1 MNRIRPDIHKIG
13 KGWNAGGKT
22 AKRWGRKNPVVVFAQ
37 RYPKEIK
44 KMLRLLVVAREAAA
58 VPPLGPTL
66 GQYGIPIMRFCDQFN
81 LISKKLKKK
90 TELLVLLF
98 QTYDNAFFFE
108 IHPPTTSFLLKRVC
122 GIKKGSGQAGQ
133 VFNIEYLKEYKVRKF
148 YEEKNKQK
156 YTGAESTDE
165 NKYSFLEKKQRKRVR
180 RRRKKKKSRTRSYY
194 TKYKNVVGRTRFFG
208 LSPQMLYE
216 VCLIK
221 YNQYING
228 GLYTISMD
236 DFNSLYTSEQNINNK
251 EQDAVKTITAQN
263 LATEL
268 KYVQLL
274 NRVTT
279 FSTNIIQICQKL
291 MQSFFR
297 RAAGTMR
304 SMGLFLVIC
313 RETKMF
319 SYVHML
325 QVKYKAYQ
333 SYLKDRICNNI

>member
-1 MNRIRPDIHKIG
+1 MNRIRPNIHKIG

-44 KMLRLLVVAREAAA
+44 KILRLLVVAREAAA

-81 LISKKLKKK
+81 MISKKLKKK
-90 TELLVLLF
+90 TEVLVLLF

-133 VFNIEYLKEYKVRKF
+133 LYNTEYLLEYQLRKLS
-148 YEEKNKQK
+148 ERKKKSAVSQ
-156 YTGAESTDE
+156 TTVE
-165 NKYSFLEKKQRKRVR
+165 NKYSELDKKKRMRVR
-180 RRRKKKKSRTRSYY
+180 RRRKKKKSRVRAHY

-208 LSPQMLYE
+208 ISPQMLYE

-221 YNQYING
+221 YCQYMNG
-228 GLYTISMD
+228 GFYTVYMD
-236 DFNSLYTSEQNINNK
+236 DFNALYNSEHIEKNK
-251 EQDAVKTITAQN
+251 EECTTITAQN
-263 LATEL
+263 LAIEL
-268 KYVQLL
+268 KYIQMLYGE
-274 NRVTT
+274 
-279 FSTNIIQICQKL
+279 FISSTNIIQICKKL

-304 SMGLFLVIC
+304 SMGLFIVLC
-313 RETKMF
+313 
-319 SYVHML
+319 
-325 QVKYKAYQ
+325 
-333 SYLKDRICNNI
+333 D